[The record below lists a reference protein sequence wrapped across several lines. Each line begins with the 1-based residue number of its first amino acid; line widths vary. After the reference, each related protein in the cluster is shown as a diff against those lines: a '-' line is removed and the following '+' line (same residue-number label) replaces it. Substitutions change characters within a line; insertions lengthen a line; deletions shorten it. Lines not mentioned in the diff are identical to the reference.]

1 MKRIFTLAMAAL
13 LSLSYSLSAL
23 DLEKFWTEN
32 KDSIWEMDDKSLA
45 GKTKLKMTWLSNE
58 KTVLRY
64 VPASPQKSELKA
76 FGIKAAEANFSFKDG
91 QLSSIYISLYNRGD
105 KGSIDR
111 AKFRKMRLA
120 AMNGIPELT
129 GVTLVSKDR
138 TYIAGKPCNIR
149 YWKTENG
156 VWYVRWSES
165 RGKAEYLTLL
175 INNPEMPIE
184 SAGDSVRAETSS
196 SAAGQKVQID
206 EDGYR
211 FIDVPMVNQ
220 GDKGYCVAATVSRIM
235 QYYGADVDQHMI
247 AQIAKTDAKAGTMV
261 KDIYESLDK
270 AKVRLNVRIEKIWA
284 LEYFD
289 TFETTHRFIARYNVT
304 AKKMKLKRLDEDKF
318 ITKKGKTKIMNI
330 SKVAA
335 EADKQ
340 PEVYK
345 QMRLRDTGGME
356 KFQNSIVGY
365 IDKGIPLVWLVPGH
379 MRIINGYNSKTG
391 EIIYTDSWGAGHE
404 RKIMKRE
411 EAWVLT
417 RYLFVI
423 RPKKR

>member
-1 MKRIFTLAMAAL
+1 MRRIFTLAMAAA
-13 LSLSYSLSAL
+13 LSLAYSVSGL
-23 DLEKFWTEN
+23 DLEKFWKEN
-32 KDSIWEMDDKSLA
+32 KDSIWEMDDKALA
-45 GKTKLKMTWLSNE
+45 GKTKLKMTWMSKE

-64 VPASPQKSELKA
+64 VPPSPQKSELKV
-76 FGIKAAEANFSFKDG
+76 FGIKAAEANFSFQNG
-91 QLSSIYISLYNRGD
+91 RLSSIYISLYNRGD
-105 KGSIDR
+105 KGSIER
-111 AKFRKMRLA
+111 TKFRKMRLT
-120 AMNGIPELT
+120 AMNGIPDLT
-129 GVTLVSKDR
+129 GVTQVSKDR

-165 RGKAEYLTLL
+165 RGMAEYLTLL
-175 INNPEMPIE
+175 INNPELPIE
-184 SAGDSVRAETSS
+184 SAGKSVRAEATAEST
-196 SAAGQKVQID
+196 GKNVQTD
-206 EDGYR
+206 EEGYR

-247 AQIAKTDAKAGTMV
+247 AQIAKTDAKQGTLV

-270 AKVRLNVRIEKIWA
+270 AKGRLNVRIDKIWA

-289 TFETTHRFIARYNVT
+289 SFETTHRFISKYNIT
-304 AKKMKLKRLDEDKF
+304 AKKMKLKRLDEDAF
-318 ITKKGKTKIMNI
+318 VTKKGKVKIMNI
-330 SKVAA
+330 SKMWA
-335 EADKQ
+335 EASKQ

-356 KFQNSIVGY
+356 KFQNSIVEY

-391 EIIYTDSWGAGHE
+391 EVIYTDSWGAGHE
-404 RKIMKRE
+404 RKIMPKD

-417 RYLFVI
+417 SYLFVI
-423 RPKKR
+423 RPQKR